1 MNNTILIADDNE
13 EILKVLKN
21 YISKENYNVIIA
33 HDGHEALSKFKEYN
47 PNLILLDIMMPKL
60 DGLSVCKEIR
70 KKSNVP
76 IIMVTAKSEDGDKI
90 LGLDTGAD
98 DYIVK
103 PFSPGEVV
111 ARIRA
116 ILRRVIVTDKEK
128 PSLVKYPNLEIDLDN
143 HIVKINEINISFTR
157 KELEVL
163 WILTTSPNQIISR
176 DFLLDEVWGIDY
188 YGDPRT
194 VDTHLKRIRAKLNI
208 KDEYLWDIKTVW
220 GKGYKF
226 EVKNE

>member
-13 EILKVLKN
+13 EIVKILKN
-21 YISKENYNVIIA
+21 YISKENYNVITA
-33 HDGHEALSKFKEYN
+33 HDGHEALSKFKDYN
-47 PNLILLDIMMPKL
+47 PELILLDIMMPKL

-76 IIMVTAKSEDGDKI
+76 IIMVTAKSEDADKI

-103 PFSPGEVV
+103 PFSPGEIV

-116 ILRRVIVTDKEK
+116 ILRRVVVDDKEK
-128 PSLVKYPNLEIDLDN
+128 PSYVKYPNLEIDLNN
-143 HIVKINEINISFTR
+143 HIVKANETNINFTR

-163 WILTTSPNQIISR
+163 WILVTSPNQIISR
-176 DFLLDEVWGIDY
+176 DFLLDEVWGFDY

-208 KDEYLWDIKTVW
+208 KVDYPWDIKTVW